1 MKLSHQELIALILSL
16 GVMLLIARLVGEF
29 FRQFKMPLVVGE
41 IVAGI
46 LLGPS
51 LLGQFH
57 PELLN
62 NLFPANGGTPVA
74 LNGITQMSVIMLL
87 FVAGLEVELPLIIK
101 QGRTAGITGLF
112 SLIIPFAV
120 GYFAT
125 YYGKDFFQ
133 LPDQKHLIV
142 FSLFIGTALSI
153 SALPVIARILMDL
166 KLLKTRIGMIVISS
180 AMFNDLVGWMIFSL
194 VLSMMKETTNHEG
207 VVVTIAYTLTYAALV
222 LTIGKFLID
231 KSLPWIQKNFSWPGG
246 ILSIGLS
253 LCFLGAAL
261 TEYIGIHGVFGAFII
276 GMAFG
281 DSVNLKQQERE
292 IIQQFIT
299 NIFAPLFFVSIGLR
313 INFIDNFNLEMVAV
327 ITGLAIV
334 SKVGG
339 AYIGSRISG
348 LKNSEAL
355 AIGFGMNARGA
366 MEIILGLLAL
376 EAGIINNTIFV
387 ALVVM
392 AILTS
397 VLSGPML
404 QLFCKEVVQKDNV
417 INGQEK
423 AAAIR

>member
-16 GVMLLIARLVGEF
+16 GVMLLAARLVGEF
-29 FRQFKMPLVVGE
+29 LRQFRMPLVVGE

-51 LLGQFH
+51 LLGQFY
-57 PELLN
+57 PDLLN
-62 NLFPANGGTPVA
+62 NLFPLAGGTPIA

-101 QGRTAGITGLF
+101 QGKTAGITGLF

-125 YYGKDFFQ
+125 YYGKDFFE
-133 LPDQKHLIV
+133 LPDKKHLLV

-180 AMFNDLVGWMIFSL
+180 AMLNDLVGWLIFSL
-194 VLSMMKETTNHEG
+194 VLSLMQENIHQQSVG
-207 VVVTIAYTLTYAALV
+207 FTILYTLTYAVLV
-222 LTIGKFLID
+222 LTLGKYLID
-231 KSLPWIQKNFSWPGG
+231 KALPWIQKNFSWPGG

-281 DSVNLKQQERE
+281 DSVSLRQQERE

-313 INFIDNFNLEMVAV
+313 INFVDNFNLEMVAL
-327 ITGLAIV
+327 ITALAIV

-339 AYIGSRISG
+339 AFIGAKLSG
-348 LKNSEAL
+348 LKNNEAL

-376 EAGIINNTIFV
+376 EAGIINDTIFV

-404 QLFCKEVVQKDNV
+404 QLFCKEVVQKDTV
-417 INGQEK
+417 HGQEK
-423 AAAIR
+423 TTAIR